1 MSDSLANSNAAL
13 TFDNQNPC
21 FPTRMCNMFTSY
33 SREKHVAN
41 HQCHNPLDA
50 RFAIMHIDRAIE
62 DCKYLFTIVYMPPV
76 WLVGPVETDRG
87 SAHVSDVVSTPSA
100 SGGEIF
106 ASNNSHRQ

>member
-1 MSDSLANSNAAL
+1 MSGSLANSNAAL

-21 FPTRMCNMFTSY
+21 FPTRMRNMFTSHF
-33 SREKHVAN
+33 RKKHVAN
-41 HQCHNPLDA
+41 HQCHDSLDA
-50 RFAIMHIDRAIE
+50 RLAIMHIDRAIE
-62 DCKYLFTIVYMPPV
+62 ECKYLFTIVYMPPV